1 MMSARVKRYR
11 TIALILAA
19 SLCLS
24 PVSSPADTMRVFVS
38 VLPQKFFAERVGGG
52 RVSVSVMV
60 GPGQSPATYEPTPK
74 QMSRLEDSLIYFRIG
89 VPFEKVWMD
98 RVAEANP
105 GMKIVDTGE
114 QVTARR
120 PGDREEIDPHVWTSP
135 LLADHVART
144 MKDAFAAADPDHR
157 VEYEQNYRLLAADLR
172 RLDIDIRAILGP
184 LEQRR
189 FMVFHP
195 SWGYFAD
202 TYGLEQI
209 AIEKHGTEPGAK
221 HLAEV
226 IETARSGK
234 LRVIFVQEQ
243 FSRRNAE
250 AVARETGAK
259 IVVVNPLAEDYIA
272 NLKSVATLFAEAM
285 R

>member
-1 MMSARVKRYR
+1 MMSARVKRYS

>member
-1 MMSARVKRYR
+1 MMSARVKRYS

-24 PVSSPADTMRVFVS
+24 PVSSPADTMQVFVS